1 MRIAAILSLPDGK
14 QGEESIPPAKST
26 HHPATLGGLGGTSFA
41 RFDILGQ
48 SLLDRTLTSIEQIGA
63 VPHTIISQGKSTEL
77 LPACSGAPNSFVT
90 AWEKAVAKYVNDGVD
105 LLLLVRVAAYADIDF
120 AQFVKFHLEVN
131 RPITQLYA
139 GESPLGVA
147 LLDASRLRNAEGA
160 YRHTLRALIPQQRR
174 LDYQGYVNRLAS
186 PSDFYALVEDG
197 LQGRCGWRPIGQET
211 RQSIWQG
218 RDAEIDSS
226 AMINGPAFVG
236 EGAQIGAC
244 CTIAAG
250 SSIERNCE
258 VDCGTTVQ
266 ESWVMQDT
274 YVGVALDVRRAIVGH
289 DSLFH
294 LDRNIEV
301 KVGDPDLI
309 GTAPKSA
316 ALFGG
321 LGSLIWGREAAG

>member
-1 MRIAAILSLPDGK
+1 VRIAAILSLPDGN
-14 QGEESIPPAKST
+14 QGEESTSPAKSSP
-26 HHPATLGGLGGTSFA
+26 HARLGGLGGTSFA

-48 SLLDRTLTSIEQIGA
+48 SLLDRTLTRIERIGA
-63 VPHTIISQGKSTEL
+63 VPHTVISQGKSTEL
-77 LPACSGAPNSFVT
+77 LPARSGAPNSFVT
-90 AWEKAVAKYVNDGVD
+90 AWEKSVTKYVNDGVD
-105 LLLLVRVAAYADIDF
+105 VLLLVRVAAYADIDF
-120 AQFVKFHLEVN
+120 AQFVKFHLETN
-131 RPITQLYA
+131 SPMTQLYA
-139 GESPLGVA
+139 GETPLDVA
-147 LLDASRLRNAEGA
+147 LLDASRLRNAEGT

-186 PSDFYALVEDG
+186 PVDFYTLVEDG
-197 LQGRCGWRPIGQET
+197 LRGRCGLRPIGQET
-211 RQSIWQG
+211 QQWVWQG
-218 RDAEIDSS
+218 RDAEIDRS
-226 AMINGPAFVG
+226 AVITGPAFIG
-236 EGAQIGAC
+236 EEAQIGAC

-258 VDCGTTVQ
+258 VDCGTTVE

-274 YVGVALDVRRAIVGH
+274 YIGAALDVRRAIVGH

-309 GTAPKSA
+309 GTAQKSA